1 MGREYVPTVMISSAT
16 MVRKSRTLPLPGEVH
31 VKVGEKVDPDT
42 VVAGTN
48 IPGDYRFI
56 NVPYEMKIESSEIL
70 ECMVKKIGDK
80 VEKGEIIASY
90 KRFFGLLKTECRSP
104 TTGTLFSLSKLTGRL
119 AIQEPPIPVEI
130 NAHIPGKV
138 IEILPGRGVIIEC
151 PAAFIQGIFGIGG
164 EQRGEI
170 LMLAKSPDEVLTEE
184 KIYPECAGK
193 VVVGGS
199 LVTKGGLEKALKV
212 GAAGVVVGG
221 IVGKELTD
229 FLGYEIGVAITGQE
243 DINTTL
249 VVTEG
254 FGKTNMFKRR
264 FDLLKLFEGQLACIN
279 GATQIRAGVIRPE
292 VIIPQEG
299 LSKTREAASSG
310 DRLDLEV
317 RVRITREPY
326 FGYSGDVM
334 ELPIAKQEIDTMSV
348 VKVLKVKLDDGR
360 DVIVP
365 TTNVEIL
372 RE

>member
-16 MVRKSRTLPLPGEVH
+16 TVRKSRILPLPGEVR
-31 VKVGEKVDPDT
+31 VKVGEKVNPDT
-42 VVAGTN
+42 VVAGTS

-56 NVPYEMKIESSEIL
+56 NMLDVMQVEANEVLGSML
-70 ECMVKKIGDK
+70 KKMGDK
-80 VEKGEIIASY
+80 VEQGEIIAS
-90 KRFFGLLKTECRSP
+90 KKSFFGLLKNECKSP
-104 TTGTLFSLSKLTGRL
+104 ITGTLSSLSNLTGRL
-119 AIQEPPIPVEI
+119 AIQAPPIPIEI

-138 IEILPGRGVIIEC
+138 IEILPERGVIIEC
-151 PAAFIQGIFGIGG
+151 SAAFIQGIFGIGG

-170 LMLAKSPDEVLTEE
+170 LMLAKSPEEVLTEE

-193 VVVGGS
+193 IVVGGS
-199 LVTKGGLEKALKV
+199 LVTKGGLEKAVKV

-249 VVTEG
+249 IVTEG
-254 FGKTNMFKRR
+254 FGKASMFKRR
-264 FDLLKLFEGQLACIN
+264 FDLLKLFEGHLACIS

-299 LSKTREAASSG
+299 LSKTGEVASSG
-310 DRLDLEV
+310 DRLDLGL

-326 FGYSGDVM
+326 FGLSGNVM
-334 ELPIAKQEIDTMSV
+334 ELPIALQEIDTESV
-348 VKVLKVKLDDGR
+348 VKILKVKLDDGR
-360 DVIVP
+360 EVSVP